1 MARYQVTTANETN
14 WVRSLYAYGV
24 LLVSGLAA
32 VGGLLLAVV
41 SVVVLINPQS
51 GMSGWERVLVGVPTV
66 LDEGIEIAES
76 YLEEQQG
83 ELPEYCTADLTEEDP
98 DFEYCEFV
106 RESMEEPVIPA
117 EAEDAIA
124 LVRDETLRQI
134 RHGAIGKLVIGAVVF
149 VLAALVFRRHRGLV
163 SLYGRD
169 EDAPAPARPVAATAS
184 EDTAPV
190 PPPPPT
196 I

>member
-1 MARYQVTTANETN
+1 MARYQVTTANEST
-14 WVRSLYAYGV
+14 WVRSLYAYVV

-32 VGGLLLAVV
+32 VGGLVLAAV
-41 SVVVLINPQS
+41 SVVVLINPES
-51 GMSGWERVLVGVPTV
+51 GMTGWERVLVGVPTV
-66 LDEGIEIAES
+66 LDEGLEIAET
-76 YLEEQQG
+76 YLEEDRG
-83 ELPEYCTADLTEEDP
+83 ALPEYCTEDLPEDDP
-98 DFEYCEFV
+98 DFEYCEFI

-134 RHGAIGKLVIGAVVF
+134 RHGAIGKLVIGLVVF
-149 VLAALVFRRHRGLV
+149 VIAALVFRRHRGLV

-169 EDAPAPARPVAATAS
+169 DETPVRPVAATTS
-184 EDTAPV
+184 VDTAPV